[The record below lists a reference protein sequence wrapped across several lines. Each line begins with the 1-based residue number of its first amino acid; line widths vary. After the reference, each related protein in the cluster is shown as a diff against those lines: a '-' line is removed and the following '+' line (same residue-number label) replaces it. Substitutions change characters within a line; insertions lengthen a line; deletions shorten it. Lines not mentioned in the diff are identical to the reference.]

1 MSNAFLSY
9 TRTDLDEVRPLLE
22 DLSSKGFSIWR
33 DQEQIYGGEKWPK
46 VLGEAIDHQETFL
59 LVWSEDA
66 AQSHY
71 VELEWCTAL
80 ALKKQIIP
88 LRLDNTP
95 LPAVLRSLETIEA
108 QDIKRA
114 TARILEAT
122 QQILA
127 PASPSHREAV
137 LQKLA
142 RIPSEEPLQV
152 LERARAIFEQE
163 GWVVHGNT
171 YQAGRDL
178 HITNVTSPLSQ
189 TSLIGGMVLLGLIVI
204 GFVFY
209 ITTGETD
216 VVLEQEVGGSVV
228 DEENHPIEGVEVS
241 LPKFQ
246 KITKTDS
253 HGHWDFR
260 IQGPKQEKI
269 EILVQKIDYELL
281 RSSGNLG
288 NTGITFLLVKKK

>member
-1 MSNAFLSY
+1 ML
-9 TRTDLDEVRPLLE
+9 PLLE
-22 DLSSKGFSIWR
+22 ELSDNGLTVWR
-33 DQEQIYGGEKWPK
+33 DQEKIQGGEKWPK
-46 VLGEAIDHQETFL
+46 VLGEAIDQHNFFL
-59 LVWSEDA
+59 LAWSKQA
-66 AQSHY
+66 AQSHF

-95 LPAVLRSLETIEA
+95 LPAVLRSLETIEI
-108 QDIKRA
+108 QDSNRA
-114 TARILEAT
+114 ETRILEAT
-122 QQILA
+122 QHIVPLA
-127 PASPSHREAV
+127 SLSHREAV

-152 LERARAIFEQE
+152 LQEARVIFEQE

-178 HITNVTSPLSQ
+178 HITTVTSPASQ
-189 TSLIGGMVLLGLIVI
+189 TSLTAGLVLLGLIVI

-209 ITTGETD
+209 ITTGESD
-216 VVLEQEVGGSVV
+216 VVLEQEVGGSVL
-228 DEENHPIEGVEVS
+228 DEEGSPIEGVEVS

-246 KITKTDS
+246 KMTKTDS

-260 IQGPKQEKI
+260 VQGPKQQKI
-269 EILVQKIDYELL
+269 EILVQKIDYQLL

-288 NTGITFLLVKKK
+288 NTNINFLLDKKK